1 MRRRMLPWLLALA
14 PAAVAVAVWI
24 ASRTGALTDER
35 IEIRLSALRGD
46 WLLAGGLVLSA
57 LACGALLLAARRDA
71 RWRRRLAE
79 QVAASARERHL
90 LLSRLDHELKNPLTA
105 MRAALANVT
114 AGAPGPE
121 RATGLSSIETQVLRL
136 SRLTADLRKIAD
148 VESSPVDRRLLEVAP
163 LLEEAVEVAG
173 EQPAAAD
180 RVLTLDLPRAPWPL
194 PQVSGDGDL
203 LTLAFVNLVDN
214 AIKFTGPGGRIEV
227 RAREAA
233 GRVVVEVADTGPGI
247 GSDELP
253 HIWEEL
259 YRGPRGRAVPGSGL
273 GLALVRAVVER
284 HGGSVGVES
293 RMGQGTVVRLE
304 LPGEPRDGA
313 RPAAVVAPPQKA
325 ADPAT

>member
-1 MRRRMLPWLLALA
+1 MARRVLPWVAALLPLAVALA
-14 PAAVAVAVWI
+14 IWI
-24 ASRTGALTDER
+24 AFRTGVLADER
-35 IEIRLSALRGD
+35 IEIRISALRGD
-46 WLLAGGLVLSA
+46 WFLAAGIALSA
-57 LACGALLLAARRDA
+57 LACGALLLVRQRDA
-71 RWRRRLAE
+71 RWRRRLEEQAAE
-79 QVAASARERHL
+79 SARERRL

-105 MRAALANVT
+105 MRAALANVSV
-114 AGAPGPE
+114 GAPGPE
-121 RATGLSSIETQVLRL
+121 RATGLSSIEAQVLRL

-148 VESSPVDRRLLEVAP
+148 VESSEVDRRPLEVAP

-194 PQVSGDGDL
+194 PQISGDGDL

-227 RAREAA
+227 RAREAS
-233 GRVVVEVADTGPGI
+233 GRVVIEVADTGPGI
-247 GSDELP
+247 GADELP
-253 HIWEEL
+253 FIWEEL

-273 GLALVRAVVER
+273 GLALVRAVIER

-293 RMGQGTVVRLE
+293 RLGQGTVIRLE
-304 LPGEPRDGA
+304 LPGGARDGSG
-313 RPAAVVAPPQKA
+313 PAAAVRAPQKA